1 MKHFRMKAACLLA
14 AVAMTASLLTG
25 CGSKEPVSTVDF
37 EAAAAQRDYIV
48 QDGTDYFKDYDYIKL
63 VTLAAPK
70 NKAFQIEF
78 YELNDEATAKS
89 FYDSNKN
96 NFVMM
101 KGEDSIDKNDSGD
114 NFDLYQLEMY
124 GKFMMIERVQ
134 NTVVYIPSTDSTNK
148 STILAFLSEIK
159 Y

>member
-63 VTLAAPK
+63 VKLAAPQD
-70 NKAFQIEF
+70 KAFQIEF
-78 YELNDEATAKS
+78 YELNDEAIAKS
-89 FYDSNKN
+89 FYDSNKK
-96 NFVMM
+96 NFIMLRN
-101 KGEDSIDKNDSGD
+101 ENSIESDDSGKNYD
-114 NFDLYQLEMY
+114 IYKLEINNN
-124 GKFMMIERVQ
+124 FMMIERVE
-134 NTVVYIPSTDSTNK
+134 NTAIYVHSTNSANK
-148 STILAFLSEIK
+148 STIESFLSELK